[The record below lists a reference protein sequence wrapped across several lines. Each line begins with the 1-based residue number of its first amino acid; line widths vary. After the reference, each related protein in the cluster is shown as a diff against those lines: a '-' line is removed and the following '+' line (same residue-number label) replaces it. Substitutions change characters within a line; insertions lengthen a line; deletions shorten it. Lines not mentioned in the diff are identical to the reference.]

1 MRKVLGPGPKTFFLL
16 KDVHEGGIKVYPGVY
31 SHFLENIYSLCYINI
46 LKFEIAQFIA

>member
-31 SHFLENIYSLCYINI
+31 SHFLRIYTVYVI
-46 LKFEIAQFIA
+46 LIY